1 MTKGKSQ
8 IGINRLIKPHSRG
21 RFICSR
27 CISPLEFT
35 VLLTFSF
42 KTIANS
48 NRQIRR
54 PCADSVNKFVMLI
67 SLINSYL
74 AFSFF
79 SFFYD
84 NVFAIRCISWQ
95 VLISNKFYILTF
107 KTRKFMTFIYRKT
120 SLYLQ
125 HVLYTFCW
133 SFRRK
138 RYSFSRSVESIRR
151 IYIL

>member
-54 PCADSVNKFVMLI
+54 PCVDSVNKFVRLI
-67 SLINSYL
+67 SLINSYF

-84 NVFAIRCISWQ
+84 NVFAIRCICILYSVCKCILMQGPSTRLAFSIWM
-95 VLISNKFYILTF
+95 IS
-107 KTRKFMTFIYRKT
+107 TR
-120 SLYLQ
+120 SP
-125 HVLYTFCW
+125 FCC
-133 SFRRK
+133 
-138 RYSFSRSVESIRR
+138 YHFSCIP
-151 IYIL
+151 

>member
-27 CISPLEFT
+27 CISPLEFS
-35 VLLTFSF
+35 VLLSFSF

-48 NRQIRR
+48 NRQIRP
-54 PCADSVNKFVMLI
+54 PCADSVNKFVRLI
-67 SLINSYL
+67 SLNSYL

-107 KTRKFMTFIYRKT
+107 KTRNSWLLFIEKQVYICNMFYIPFADHLSHLGEKDI
-120 SLYLQ
+120 
-125 HVLYTFCW
+125 H
-133 SFRRK
+133 FRE
-138 RYSFSRSVESIRR
+138 V
-151 IYIL
+151 

>member
-27 CISPLEFT
+27 CISPLEFS
-35 VLLTFSF
+35 VLLSFSF

-54 PCADSVNKFVMLI
+54 PCADSVNKFVRLI

-84 NVFAIRCISWQ
+84 NVFAIRCIQIMQSFLEVDLCLKVNLPICIFFARSPKFPFLRSLWF
-95 VLISNKFYILTF
+95 NKNLFLQY
-107 KTRKFMTFIYRKT
+107 K
-120 SLYLQ
+120 YLLLNA
-125 HVLYTFCW
+125 VFDW
-133 SFRRK
+133 K
-138 RYSFSRSVESIRR
+138 A
-151 IYIL
+151 

>member
-27 CISPLEFT
+27 CISPLEFS
-35 VLLTFSF
+35 VLLSFSF

-54 PCADSVNKFVMLI
+54 PCADSVNKFVRLI

-107 KTRKFMTFIYRKT
+107 KTRNSWLLFIEKQVYICNMF
-120 SLYLQ
+120 
-125 HVLYTFCW
+125 YTPFADHLGEKDIH
-133 SFRRK
+133 FRE
-138 RYSFSRSVESIRR
+138 V
-151 IYIL
+151 

>member
-27 CISPLEFT
+27 CISPLEFS
-35 VLLTFSF
+35 VLLSFSF

-54 PCADSVNKFVMLI
+54 PCADSVNKFVRLI

-107 KTRKFMTFIYRKT
+107 KTRNSWLLFIEKQVYICNMFYIPFADHLSHLGEKDI
-120 SLYLQ
+120 
-125 HVLYTFCW
+125 H
-133 SFRRK
+133 FRE
-138 RYSFSRSVESIRR
+138 V
-151 IYIL
+151 

>member
-27 CISPLEFT
+27 CISPLEFS
-35 VLLTFSF
+35 VLFSFSF

-54 PCADSVNKFVMLI
+54 PCADSVNKFVRLI

-107 KTRKFMTFIYRKT
+107 KTRNSWLLFIEKQVYICNMFYIPFADHLSHLGEKDI
-120 SLYLQ
+120 
-125 HVLYTFCW
+125 H
-133 SFRRK
+133 FRE
-138 RYSFSRSVESIRR
+138 V
-151 IYIL
+151 

>member
-27 CISPLEFT
+27 CISPLEFS
-35 VLLTFSF
+35 VLLSFSF

-54 PCADSVNKFVMLI
+54 PCADSVNKFVRLI
-67 SLINSYL
+67 SLNSYL

-107 KTRKFMTFIYRKT
+107 KTRNSWLLFIEKQVYICNMFYIPFADHLSHLGEKDI
-120 SLYLQ
+120 
-125 HVLYTFCW
+125 H
-133 SFRRK
+133 FRE
-138 RYSFSRSVESIRR
+138 V
-151 IYIL
+151 

>member
-27 CISPLEFT
+27 CISPLEFS
-35 VLLTFSF
+35 VLFTFSF

-54 PCADSVNKFVMLI
+54 PCADSVNKFVRLI

-107 KTRKFMTFIYRKT
+107 KTRNSWLLFIEKQVYICNMFYIPFADHLSHLGEKDI
-120 SLYLQ
+120 
-125 HVLYTFCW
+125 H
-133 SFRRK
+133 FRE
-138 RYSFSRSVESIRR
+138 V
-151 IYIL
+151 